1 MTYWMLA
8 AGVCLSVF
16 FIALLCGF
24 LALSAGQRMVERVL
38 RSSRART
45 AANLL
50 FAFRI
55 SPLVFALIASVG
67 LALPAFFEFEPRVTN
82 EGVGTRLWVL
92 SLLGLSA
99 LGAIIIR
106 GVRFVRATGA
116 LERSWISNSS
126 RHEMTIA
133 GRRLTV
139 FSVSKESSLLAVA
152 GLLRP
157 KIFVSSQVTR
167 ILLPEELS
175 AALQHEV
182 AHIGFLDNL
191 KQWLLKIATP
201 PRWLDPSGSVAL
213 GWANASE
220 AAADEAALRNGVSA
234 LDLAGALVKVARL
247 KSDPALAGA
256 IAVSH
261 LIPALPDY
269 CLQARVSRLQAALEE
284 PVANPG
290 HTSRAQRIRAAL
302 LVALPLAGYAAC
314 ATVLLPLIHDVLEF
328 LVR

>member
-8 AGVCLSVF
+8 TGVCLSVF

-24 LALSAGQRMVERVL
+24 AALSAGQNMVERCL
-38 RSSRART
+38 RSSSART

-50 FAFRI
+50 FALKI
-55 SPLVFALIASVG
+55 SPLVFALIASLG

-92 SLLGLSA
+92 SLLGLSV
-99 LGAIIIR
+99 LGAMIIR
-106 GVRFVRATGA
+106 GVRIFRATGA
-116 LERSWISNSS
+116 LERSWTRNSS
-126 RHEMTIA
+126 RHEVMIA

-139 FSVSKESSLLAVA
+139 FSVGEESSLLAVA

-157 KIFVSSQVTR
+157 RIFVSSQVTSVLSR
-167 ILLPEELS
+167 EELS

-182 AHIGFLDNL
+182 AHIGFLDNF

-201 PRWLDPSGSVAL
+201 PRWLDASGSGAL
-213 GWANASE
+213 AWANASE

-247 KSDPALAGA
+247 RSDPAIAGA
-256 IAVSH
+256 SAVSH

-269 CLQARVSRLQAALEE
+269 CLQARVSRLQAALEDPAGNHGDPSRAVQIRIALLIAS
-284 PVANPG
+284 PVA
-290 HTSRAQRIRAAL
+290 
-302 LVALPLAGYAAC
+302 VYAAC
-314 ATVLLPLIHDVLEF
+314 ATVLLPLIHDALEF